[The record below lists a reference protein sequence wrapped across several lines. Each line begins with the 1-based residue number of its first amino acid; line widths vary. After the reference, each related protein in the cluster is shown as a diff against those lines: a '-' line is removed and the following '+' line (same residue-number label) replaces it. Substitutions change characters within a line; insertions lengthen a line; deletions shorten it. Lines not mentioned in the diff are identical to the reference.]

1 MRGVLGFLASSKRLC
16 NYGIMNVLRHI
27 CGGQHETTKDLF
39 RLMINSAKSTVILLN
54 LLSN

>member
-39 RLMINSAKSTVILLN
+39 RLMINSAKSTVILLKFT
-54 LLSN
+54 